1 MKEKCNL
8 NMLKTDNQV
17 ILWLAEMNSMVFFQI
32 AERKTRIKSIV
43 VFVVYFN
50 PKMSGQFFELPFI
63 VL

>member
-1 MKEKCNL
+1 
-8 NMLKTDNQV
+8 MLKTDNQV

>member
-1 MKEKCNL
+1 MACRDEF
-8 NMLKTDNQV
+8 D
-17 ILWLAEMNSMVFFQI
+17 SFFQI

-50 PKMSGQFFELPFI
+50 AKMLGQFFELPFI